1 MQGQGMYR
9 GDGQGGDWHAC
20 GTNKLHL
27 LDVQQVSSSDIPFP
41 AKGYAANAFA
51 DDHPV
56 ARLEFVGSSSLQS
69 LSVSDDALHRPPL
82 PQSAVTG
89 TTLYLSR
96 PTHLGTV

>member
-9 GDGQGGDWHAC
+9 GDGQGGVWHAC

-56 ARLEFVGSSSLQS
+56 ARLEFVGSSSRWCCSTLLLVTTTIAERQLHSRFIFAVHDS
-69 LSVSDDALHRPPL
+69 L
-82 PQSAVTG
+82 
-89 TTLYLSR
+89 
-96 PTHLGTV
+96 